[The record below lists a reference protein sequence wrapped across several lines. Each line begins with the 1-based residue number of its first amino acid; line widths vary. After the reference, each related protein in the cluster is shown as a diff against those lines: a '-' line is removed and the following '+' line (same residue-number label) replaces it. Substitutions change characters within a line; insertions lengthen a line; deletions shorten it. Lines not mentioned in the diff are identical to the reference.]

1 MREYTRQEQEAAAVA
16 AKLIAAEGRTWARAF
31 RDAQRSVGI
40 RKARAQGS
48 APTPISL
55 RVRFAGGLHSL
66 RLMNIR
72 RCSRP
77 NGMLHSTLCA
87 ASRNSTAA

>member
-40 RKARAQGS
+40 RPD
-48 APTPISL
+48 PTSL
-55 RVRFAGGLHSL
+55 RARFAGGLHSL
-66 RLMNIR
+66 RLMNIGR
-72 RCSRP
+72 SSRP
-77 NGMLHSTLCA
+77 NGMPHSTLCA